1 MKNIH
6 KIIALSFLLLATGCE
21 DILSEDPRGALTGTT
36 ALNSVEGLEAALTGA
51 YKPLTITW
59 GTGFATAATVAVLM
73 GSDDLTTH
81 SGSNKQDFRE
91 FDQLQVTGLN
101 GRITPIWSGCYKS
114 IQGAN
119 NIINNY
125 KNTAGDASKIKQ
137 IAGEAYFLRAFDYYW
152 LTRLWGKVPLIT
164 TADFSSELLSV
175 KNAEV
180 KEIYTQIESD
190 LNNAITMLADKKRD
204 VGRSNKGA
212 AKALL
217 ADVYLTMAGWPL
229 KETAKYSEAAKLA
242 KEVIDQKSTFGF
254 DLVPDLA
261 TFYNNTVAGVA
272 TSEEV
277 FTLHFCGSCQWF
289 TANALYGSSAMPSDE
304 GGWDDYFP
312 ELNFYNSF
320 PEGLRKDLTFHT
332 TFTKAGGV
340 KISWQ
345 EGQTKHPYYA
355 KFRYTGGLN
364 TSSTNSSLNLLRYPH
379 LLLIYAEA
387 KARTGTP
394 DAQAYEGLNL
404 IRKRAG
410 LPALSGLS
418 NEEFIKAVINE
429 KSWEFAGEYTRWFD
443 LQRLEMIEQVN
454 TGKNPGDLKPAP
466 VLSKKIYYL
475 PVPNKDVTVNPNIG
489 N

>member
-1 MKNIH
+1 MKNIY
-6 KIIALSFLLLATGCE
+6 KIIAFSFLLLSTGCE

-114 IQGAN
+114 IQGTN

-137 IAGEAYFLRAFDYYW
+137 IVGEAYFLRAFDYYW

-190 LNNAITMLADKKRD
+190 LQNAINMLADRKREI
-204 VGRSNKGA
+204 GRSNKGA

-229 KETAKYSEAAKLA
+229 KETAKYAEAAKLA
-242 KEVIDQKSTFGF
+242 KEVIDQKNTFGF

-261 TFYNNTVAGVA
+261 TFYTNTVAGVA
-272 TSEEV
+272 TSE
-277 FTLHFCGSCQWF
+277 
-289 TANALYGSSAMPSDE
+289 E

-340 KISWQ
+340 KIPWQ

-394 DAQAYEGLNL
+394 DVQAYEGLNL

-418 NEEFIKAVINE
+418 NEEFIKSVINE

-443 LQRLEMIEQVN
+443 LQRLEMVEQVN
-454 TGKNPGDLKPAP
+454 TGKNPGDLKPVP
-466 VLSKKIYYL
+466 VPGKKIYYL